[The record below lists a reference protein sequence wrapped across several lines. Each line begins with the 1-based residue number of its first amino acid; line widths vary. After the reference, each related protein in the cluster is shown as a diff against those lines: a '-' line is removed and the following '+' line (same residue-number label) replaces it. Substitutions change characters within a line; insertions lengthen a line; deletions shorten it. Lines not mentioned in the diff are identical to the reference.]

1 MVMRPEPWGRAL
13 DAVRP
18 PGTRLVVPT
27 PAGQPFTQ
35 ALAAQWATEPGLV
48 FACGRYE
55 GIDQRVADW
64 AADAGPVSEVSIGD
78 YVLAGGESAVLV
90 MVEAVTRLLP
100 GVVGNRES
108 VEFDSH
114 ADGLLEGPSYT
125 RPATWRGH
133 EVPPVLL
140 SGDHAA
146 IARWRRARVA
156 APHRRPPSRPAC
168 RPGPPRRSPTPSAQ
182 PSTRMADALPIR
194 PAARVLVLD
203 PAGRVLLFG
212 ARLLDLATPPGP
224 VLYWYTP
231 GGQVEPGEALR
242 QAAARELVEEIG
254 LAVDPAALEGPVWL
268 RRAVAP
274 LLGVAMDHRETY
286 FALRDVV
293 HEVDVSG
300 QTEIEAYEDQPHR
313 WWSAAEIRR
322 SDEIFVPTELAAA
335 LEQLVERPWT
345 GPPRV
350 VS

>member
-1 MVMRPEPWGRAL
+1 M
-13 DAVRP
+13 
-18 PGTRLVVPT
+18 
-27 PAGQPFTQ
+27 
-35 ALAAQWATEPGLV
+35 
-48 FACGRYE
+48 
-55 GIDQRVADW
+55 ADW

-125 RPATWRGH
+125 RPASWRGH

-146 IARWRRARVA
+146 IARWRRAESLRRTA
-156 APHRRPPSRPAC
+156 ARRPDLLAGPAA
-168 RPGPPRRSPTPSAQ
+168 RRRSPTPNGPS
-182 PSTRMADALPIR
+182 STRMADAPPVR

-203 PAGRVLLFG
+203 PEGRVLLFG
-212 ARLLDLATPPGP
+212 ARLVDLATPPGP

-274 LLGVAMDHRETY
+274 LLGVAWTTGRPT
-286 FALRDVV
+286 
-293 HEVDVSG
+293 SPCG
-300 QTEIEAYEDQPHR
+300 T
-313 WWSAAEIRR
+313 SSTR
-322 SDEIFVPTELAAA
+322 ST
-335 LEQLVERPWT
+335 
-345 GPPRV
+345 
-350 VS
+350 